1 MLFVSFFPQL
11 IAGPIVRHDE
21 MIPQFAAGHSGRL
34 RPELFAQ
41 GLSIFVIGVA
51 KKVLIA
57 DQIASYATP
66 MFEAAAAGV
75 TIPFLE
81 AWGGALAYT
90 FRIYFDFSA
99 YSDMAV
105 GLGLIMGVRL
115 PINFNSPYKAA
126 SPIDFWRRWH
136 MTLSRFLRDY
146 LYIPLG
152 GNRKGPARRYL
163 NLITVM
169 LLGGFWHGAGWTFVV
184 WGGLHGVGLPVNHA
198 WRRLCGDS
206 RRPRPAAYRA
216 LCVIATFGFVVVTWV
231 VFRAE
236 DMASALNILA
246 GMAGLNGVVL
256 PTTYLGYLGPLA
268 PVFQDWGVHF
278 ESGHL
283 YRGRSQAMWIAGLLA
298 VVCICPNTLAWAGY
312 RPQGEA
318 QAAVLPQ
325 VARALAWRP
334 TIPWSLGLSLTAL
347 VSLVYMSRAGEF
359 LYLQF

>member
-34 RPELFAQ
+34 RPERFAQ

-198 WRRLCGDS
+198 WHRLCGDS

-236 DMASALNILA
+236 DMASAPQYP
-246 GMAGLNGVVL
+246 GRHG
-256 PTTYLGYLGPLA
+256 GP
-268 PVFQDWGVHF
+268 
-278 ESGHL
+278 E
-283 YRGRSQAMWIAGLLA
+283 RGRVADDLPRLSGSARTRFPGLGRA
-298 VVCICPNTLAWAGY
+298 FRV
-312 RPQGEA
+312 RPSLSRAEPGH
-318 QAAVLPQ
+318 VDRRTSGSGMDLPEH
-325 VARALAWRP
+325 
-334 TIPWSLGLSLTAL
+334 LGLGRLSAAGRG
-347 VSLVYMSRAGEF
+347 SGRGASASRPRPRLATHDPVVAWPLPDRARLLGIYVAGR
-359 LYLQF
+359 